1 MVKRDVIVSED
12 VYWALV
18 NRKFA
23 GQYRSIDEV
32 LRPVLGMQPGKR
44 PRLKKYLQEQ
54 EYMKEKQSD
63 GDIGE
68 GKCPAPGFRLATRT
82 RRGAI
87 ILSLFRFIG
96 FLSEA
101 IFQRGGIMPAPVI
114 CPHCHT
120 ENVRRRESVGKD
132 DHGKVLYKY
141 PKVKQC
147 RQCGVQIARDLPG
160 REIPPDYVDGC
171 RQAHLEVS

>member
-32 LRPVLGMQPGKR
+32 LRPLLGMHQGKR
-44 PRLKKYLQEQ
+44 PRLKKYLREQ
-54 EYMKEKQSD
+54 EYMQEKLSD
-63 GDIGE
+63 GDPEE
-68 GKCPAPGFRLATRT
+68 GQCPAPGFRLATRT

-101 IFQRGGIMPAPVI
+101 TFYGGGGAHARSGNLSELSPRERPAP
-114 CPHCHT
+114 
-120 ENVRRRESVGKD
+120 
-132 DHGKVLYKY
+132 
-141 PKVKQC
+141 
-147 RQCGVQIARDLPG
+147 
-160 REIPPDYVDGC
+160 
-171 RQAHLEVS
+171 